1 MYMVDYDKFMYQIYV
16 DQLVSRFGHAF
27 VDVHCDCEIRMISN
41 FKKTRLRHPA
51 FRSIV
56 ANDKPKMSQ

>member
-27 VDVHCDCEIRMISN
+27 VDVHCDCEIHMISN
-41 FKKTRLRHPA
+41 FQKIRLRPPA

-56 ANDKPKMSQ
+56 ANDKPKTSQ